1 MSDRFKKIFLGC
13 SIAIP
18 FILYSVY
25 YYSIMI
31 KNAPYKFVEFQG
43 LSVKSGLGTHYD
55 KTYSSETQ
63 KYQYLN
69 NSDSTINQKVKLSKD
84 DLLYVHRKA
93 AELGLWNWPE
103 KMLGDTTGKVPRY
116 YLELDYQRKKKV
128 IEIDAD
134 YNENPKLRDAALE
147 LIKTVDGVVEDAA
160 DRQKK

>member
-31 KNAPYKFVEFQG
+31 KNAPYKFVEFEG
-43 LSVKSGLGTHYD
+43 LSVKSGLGTNYD

-63 KYQYLN
+63 QYQYLN
-69 NSDSTINQKVKLSKD
+69 TRDSSIKMKVKLSKD
-84 DLLYVHRKA
+84 DMLYVHRKA

-103 KMLGDTTGKVPRY
+103 KMLGDSTNRVPRY
-116 YLELDYQRKKKV
+116 YLEFDYQRKKKV

-134 YNENPKLRDAALE
+134 YNKNIKLRDAAME
-147 LIKTVDGVVEDAA
+147 LIKTVDGVIEDAA
-160 DRQKK
+160 DKQKN